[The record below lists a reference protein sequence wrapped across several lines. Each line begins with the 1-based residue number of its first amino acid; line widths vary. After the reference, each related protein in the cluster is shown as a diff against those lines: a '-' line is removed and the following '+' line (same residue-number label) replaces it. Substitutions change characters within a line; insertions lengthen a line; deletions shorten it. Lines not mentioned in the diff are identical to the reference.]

1 MRVARTLTTIDAHA
15 AGEPLRIVTSGLP
28 PLRGETLR
36 ERRAA
41 LRREH
46 DDIRRIL
53 LWEPRGHSDM
63 YGAVLTEP
71 TTPEAD
77 YGVIFMTNEGYSTM
91 CGHGIIAAT
100 TALIETGEVA
110 THGPEAV
117 LTYETPAGMVRA
129 RASMDNGRVVAVR
142 FRNVP
147 AFRLARDVEIAVD
160 GRRLAVDV
168 AFGGAWYAIV
178 RAEELGLAVTPA
190 QAPAL
195 VEAGMAVKRAV
206 GEVMDVAHPDDPEL
220 TGLYGTIITAPPA
233 SGDADGRNVTIYANG
248 AIDRSP
254 CGTGTSARLACLH
267 ADSQLQLAQQYVH
280 ESIIDSVF
288 TGQVVAETRVG
299 ELPAVVTEI
308 SGEGFLTGVHTF
320 IVDRDD
326 PLGAGFAPLP

>member
-15 AGEPLRIVTSGLP
+15 AGEPLRIVTSGVP

-36 ERRAA
+36 EKRAT

-63 YGAVLTEP
+63 YGAILTAP
-71 TTPEAD
+71 ATADAD
-77 YGVIFMTNEGYSTM
+77 YGIIFMTNEGYSTM

-110 THGPEAV
+110 RHGPEAT
-117 LTYETPAGMVRA
+117 LTYETPAGQVRA
-129 RASMDNGRVVAVR
+129 RASIDNGRVVAVR

-147 AFRLARDVEIAVD
+147 AFRLAKDVPLELDGHRFPVD
-160 GRRLAVDV
+160 I

-178 RAEELGLAVTPA
+178 RSEDLGLPVRPDA
-190 QAPAL
+190 APAL
-195 VEAGMAVKRAV
+195 MAAGMAVKRAA
-206 GEVMDVAHPDDPEL
+206 GEAVDVVHPADPDL

-233 SGDADGRNVTIYANG
+233 SGDADGRNVTVYANG

-267 ADSQLQLAQQYVH
+267 ADGQLKLAEQYVH
-280 ESIIDSVF
+280 ESIIGTAF
-288 TGQVVAETRVG
+288 TGQIVTETTVAG
-299 ELPAVVTEI
+299 LPAVVTEI
-308 SGEGFLTGVHTF
+308 SGEGFVTGIHSF
-320 IVDRDD
+320 IVDRED
-326 PLGAGFAPLP
+326 PLGEGFAPLP